1 MQAFK
6 EQLSAVDIAA
16 VVTYQRNAWQL
27 SGRSSPAKHDQKL
40 RGNYYGYG

>member
-16 VVTYQRNAWQL
+16 VVTYQRNALGNTVGDTVQP
-27 SGRSSPAKHDQKL
+27 SAIQK
-40 RGNYYGYG
+40 